1 MKPVDFGFVNF
12 VRLNARFRCCEAEI
26 RLNAP
31 FAGPNYRDTDELFF
45 DGPRCKL
52 RPGMRGNGRV
62 VDYAVRMRRFDQ
74 RLLLS
79 NLLSNGEQSAADI
92 DAAATRLAT
101 IHRHARR
108 ANRFVR
114 ACHGDLHFGNIVRY
128 RRHALRWIDLTC
140 DLAFLLK
147 GLRAHGR
154 AAYVHRLLNRYLEPT
169 ADFAGLAA
177 LRPYVAFCALVR
189 ALVALLKARSPAPH
203 DALPRGG
210 DASLDLIFAASEARL
225 MCEPGSSRLLC
236 HGFSGSDKSVASRV
250 LAKHVWVRRMGEI

>member
-1 MKPVDFGFVNF
+1 
-12 VRLNARFRCCEAEI
+12 
-26 RLNAP
+26 
-31 FAGPNYRDTDELFF
+31 
-45 DGPRCKL
+45 
-52 RPGMRGNGRV
+52 
-62 VDYAVRMRRFDQ
+62 MRRFDQ

-147 GLRAHGR
+147 SLRAH
-154 AAYVHRLLNRYLEPT
+154 RLFNRYLEPT

-189 ALVALLKARSPAPH
+189 APVALLKARSPAPH
-203 DALPRGG
+203 DALARGG
-210 DASLDLIFAASEARL
+210 DASLDLIFAASEARV
-225 MCEPGSSRLLC
+225 MYEPASWRLLC
-236 HGFSGSDKSVASRV
+236 HGFSGSGKSVASRV
-250 LAKHVWVRRMGEI
+250 LAEHVCVRRMGRLDSAADS